1 MHATQTASAL
11 RGFPSS
17 ACALLTGCCDISIKP
32 STQPAVGGN
41 HVADFLYLHIKHDTR
56 GRYGFPSVCDGV
68 GHHKPGAAPPL
79 QAAVVPQIQDEPLL
93 PFMSAGEEH
102 RQRGEVLSC
111 WASSQASAGA
121 GERERMTEKKLN
133 IITSYQVRN
142 KEKEERNKETS

>member
-1 MHATQTASAL
+1 MHAKAHNARAVGKQTASDL

-17 ACALLTGCCDISIKP
+17 ACVLLTGCCDISIKP

-41 HVADFLYLHIKHDTR
+41 HVAGFLYLHIKHDTW

-68 GHHKPGAAPPL
+68 GHHKLGAAAPL
-79 QAAVVPQIQDEPLL
+79 QAAVVLQIQDEPLL
-93 PFMSAGEEH
+93 PFMSAGDEH

-121 GERERMTEKKLN
+121 GERE
-133 IITSYQVRN
+133 
-142 KEKEERNKETS
+142 